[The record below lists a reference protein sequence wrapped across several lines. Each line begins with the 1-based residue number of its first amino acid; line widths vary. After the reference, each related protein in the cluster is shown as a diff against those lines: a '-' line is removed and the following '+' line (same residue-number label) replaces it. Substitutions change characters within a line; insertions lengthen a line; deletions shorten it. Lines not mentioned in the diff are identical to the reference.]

1 MTQSKSK
8 NNKKK
13 NNQKKNRQEEIDISS
28 GEKTRSYNHSY
39 IERVRADVSDSKRS
53 KLYIKAIIVA
63 IGGNLLLAVIKGTLA
78 WVSGSSAVFSDAANS
93 LSDALYSIIMGIG
106 LYVSQ
111 RPADETHPQ
120 GHSQFEP
127 LVSLFIAAAM
137 ASAGIAAVWQSI
149 QNFIGG
155 AEPTALGWT
164 TFVMVIAIVVKY
176 VMYYLVSRIGERVY
190 SPAIQASARDNLVDI
205 ITSTSALL
213 GVWGSHF
220 IHPYFDPL
228 AGLFVALWIFKATGE
243 IVWENVG
250 YLIGRGADLELTKK
264 IAEAAFSVSD
274 VADVHRI
281 VAEYVGPQLRVDM
294 HINVNGDITL
304 SKAHQI
310 GEDVR
315 NAVEGLVEVDLVYVH
330 IEPIG
335 HEGK

>member
-1 MTQSKSK
+1 MSKSK
-8 NNKKK
+8 SK
-13 NNQKKNRQEEIDISS
+13 NNQKKNGQKEIEEETDIAS
-28 GEKTRSYNHSY
+28 GEKTTFYNQSH
-39 IERVRADVSDSKRS
+39 IERVRAHVSDSKRS
-53 KLYIKAIIVA
+53 KLYIKAIIIA
-63 IGGNLLLAVIKGTLA
+63 IGGNLLLAVIKGLLA

-106 LYVSQ
+106 LYISQ

-127 LVSLFIAAAM
+127 LVSLFIAVAM

-149 QNFIGG
+149 QNFIGE

-164 TFVMVIAIVVKY
+164 TFVMVVAIVVKY
-176 VMYYLVSRIGERVY
+176 IMFYLVSEIGERSY
-190 SPAIQASARDNLVDI
+190 SPAIQASARDNLADI
-205 ITSTSALL
+205 ITSASALL
-213 GVWGSHF
+213 GVWGSRF

-228 AGLFVALWIFKATGE
+228 AGLIVAFWIFKATWE

-294 HINVNGDITL
+294 HINVDGDITL

-310 GEDVR
+310 GEDVK
-315 NAVEGLVEVDLVYVH
+315 NAVENLGEVDLVYVH

-335 HEGK
+335 HQGK

>member
-1 MTQSKSK
+1 MTKPKST
-8 NNKKK
+8 
-13 NNQKKNRQEEIDISS
+13 NNQKKNKQEEVE
-28 GEKTRSYNHSY
+28 EKNKLASREKITYYNNSY
-39 IERVRADVSDSKRS
+39 IERVRTNVADSKRS
-53 KLYIKAIIVA
+53 KLFIKAII
-63 IGGNLLLAVIKGTLA
+63 ITTGGNFLLAVIKGILA
-78 WVSGSSAVFSDAANS
+78 WISGSSAVFSDAANS
-93 LSDALYSIIMGIG
+93 LSDALYSIIMGLG

-149 QNFIGG
+149 QNFLGQ
-155 AEPTALGWT
+155 AEPRALGWT
-164 TFVMVIAIVVKY
+164 SFVMVIAIVVKY
-176 VMYYLVSRIGERVY
+176 IMYYLVSRVGKKVY

-213 GVWGSHF
+213 GVWGARF
-220 IHPYFDPL
+220 IHPYLDPL
-228 AGLFVALWIFKATGE
+228 AGFFVALWIFKATWE

-250 YLIGRGADLELTKK
+250 YLIGRGADLELTEK
-264 IAEAAFSVSD
+264 IAEAAFSVTE

-294 HINVNGDITL
+294 HINVDGDITL

-315 NAVEGLVEVDLVYVH
+315 NVVEGLEEVDLVYVH

-335 HEGK
+335 HQGK